1 MTTDPTHPLHAAFHH
16 ADAARAVCGRYVHYQ
31 RQRYLIAD
39 VLWEEGWMILHATGR
54 DEVQN
59 DSFGRPSRVVP
70 GELRIRLRNS
80 DGTPT
85 TIWQDME
92 LLP

>member
-1 MTTDPTHPLHAAFHH
+1 MTDPSHPLYAAFHD
-16 ADAARAVCGRYVHYQ
+16 ANAARRMCGRHVRYQ
-31 RQRYLIAD
+31 GQRYLIAD
-39 VLWEEGWMILHATGR
+39 LLWEEGWMILHATDR
-54 DEVQN
+54 EEVQN

-70 GELRIRLRNS
+70 GELRIPLRNS

-85 TIWQDME
+85 TTWQEME